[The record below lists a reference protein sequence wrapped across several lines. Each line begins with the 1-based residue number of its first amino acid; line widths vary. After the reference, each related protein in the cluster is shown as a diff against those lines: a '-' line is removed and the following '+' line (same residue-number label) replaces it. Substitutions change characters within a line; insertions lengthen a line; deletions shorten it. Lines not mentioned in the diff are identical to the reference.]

1 MPQLRTFRDADLP
14 PPLKWQALSF
24 MRVEWPFIF
33 SGDSRLSTDIYG
45 ADLRPVHFVVAE
57 GEVLVSYATVIRM
70 DLDHAGPTW
79 RVYGLGN
86 VLTYPSF
93 RGEGHGRRVVDAA
106 TQYIGDSD
114 ADVAALFCDPGLAG
128 LYAKSG
134 WTAME
139 GATTL
144 VGSKADPTPY
154 GALRMML
161 FVSAKGRAG
170 RPLFEGHPWYVG
182 DPW

>member
-1 MPQLRTFRDADLP
+1 
-14 PPLKWQALSF
+14 

-33 SGDSRLSTDIYG
+33 SGDARLSTDIYG
-45 ADLRPVHFVVAE
+45 ADLRPVHVVVAE
-57 GEVLVSYATVIRM
+57 GEVLISYATVIRT
-70 DLDHAGPTW
+70 DLDHAGQTW
-79 RVYGLGN
+79 RTCGLGN
-86 VLTYPSF
+86 VLAYPPF

-106 TQYIGDSD
+106 TGYIGGGDV
-114 ADVAALFCDPGLAG
+114 DVAALFCDPSLAG
-128 LYAKSG
+128 FYAKSG
-134 WTAME
+134 WAALE

-144 VGSKADPTPY
+144 VGSKADPESY

-170 RPLFEGHPWYVG
+170 RPLFKGHPWSVG